1 MGHRLNRRPP
11 DHWSPRQYQTANPIT
26 AAEIPAPPNRRPAE
40 GHYNSG
46 VLAVEYGGVDWHSG
60 PAGFVRDHRRRSA
73 LQEGGWTVL
82 AIIAEDVRY
91 RQWEMIRR
99 IETQLALARAA

>member
-1 MGHRLNRRPP
+1 MESEARLAMIDGGVAAQELQYHVVDRNFRTWRA
-11 DHWSPRQYQTANPIT
+11 DLAWSEYR
-26 AAEIPAPPNRRPAE
+26 
-40 GHYNSG
+40 
-46 VLAVEYGGVDWHSG
+46 LAVEYGGVDWHSG